1 MTQIILNIQDASIL
15 PSLKRVLSAIKGVS
29 LSEVVIESNKKGI
42 DEALDDVKAGRV
54 FKAENVDDLFAQIVK

>member
-29 LSEVVIESNKKGI
+29 LSEVVIESDKKGI

-54 FKAENVDDLFAQIVK
+54 FKAENVDDLFVQIVK